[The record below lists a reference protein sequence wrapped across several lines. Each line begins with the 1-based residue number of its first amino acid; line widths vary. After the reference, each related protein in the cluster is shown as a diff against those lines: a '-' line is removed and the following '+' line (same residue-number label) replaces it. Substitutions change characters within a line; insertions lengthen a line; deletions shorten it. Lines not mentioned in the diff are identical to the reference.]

1 MANIIAVAFF
11 YLAGI
16 SIFLIINELIYRR
29 LDVESEFT
37 RKFAHLAAT
46 LATLP
51 FPYIFPSHW
60 YVLVLALIFGAF
72 LFVTWRSRRLGS
84 IHSIKRKSWG
94 SYLLPLSIYLTFMIS
109 DLTGNKFIY
118 ILPMLI
124 LAVCDPLAAILG
136 MNIKKM
142 NGQIKI
148 FGKPILKTWVG
159 SGAFFILSF
168 MISLIALYLHLEVL
182 DLKTFWLALAVAI
195 AGTLAELVSWRGA
208 DNLTVPLSVVL
219 VLLLFL

>member
-1 MANIIAVAFF
+1 MVNVIAVAFF

-29 LDVESEFT
+29 LGVEGEFT

-94 SYLLPLSIYLTFMIS
+94 SYLLPLSIYLTFLIS

-168 MISLIALYLHLEVL
+168 VISLIALYLHLEVL
-182 DLKTFWLALAVAI
+182 DLKTFWLAMAVAI

>member
-1 MANIIAVAFF
+1 MVNIVAVAFF
-11 YLAGI
+11 YLIGVAT
-16 SIFLIINELIYRR
+16 FLIINELIYRR
-29 LDVESEFT
+29 LGVQGEFT
-37 RKFAHLAAT
+37 RKFAHFSVA

-60 YVLVLALIFGAF
+60 YVLVLALVFALF
-72 LFVTWRSRRLGS
+72 LFATWHSRHLGS
-84 IHSIKRKSWG
+84 IHSIERKSWG
-94 SYLLPLSIYLTFMIS
+94 SYLLPLSIYLTFLVS
-109 DLTGNKFIY
+109 DLAENKFLY

-148 FGKPILKTWVG
+148 FGKPIQKTWIG

-168 MISLIALYLHLEVL
+168 LISIIALYLHLTVL
-182 DLKTFWLALAVAI
+182 DLKTFWLAFAVAT
-195 AGTLAELVSWRGA
+195 AGTLAELVSWRGV
-208 DNLTVPLSVVL
+208 DNLTIPSGVLL

>member
-1 MANIIAVAFF
+1 MVNIIAIAFF

-29 LDVESEFT
+29 LDLEGELT

-60 YVLVLALIFGAF
+60 YVLVLALIFGLF

-94 SYLLPLSIYLTFMIS
+94 SYLLPLSIYLTFLIS
-109 DLTGNKFIY
+109 DLTSNKFIY
-118 ILPMLI
+118 ILPILI
-124 LAVCDPLAAILG
+124 LAVCDPLAAIFG
-136 MNIKKM
+136 INIKKM

-148 FGKPILKTWVG
+148 FGKPIQKTWVG
-159 SGAFFILSF
+159 SGTFFVLSF
-168 MISLIALYLHLEVL
+168 MISLIALYLHLEL
-182 DLKTFWLALAVAI
+182 LNLKTFWLAMTVAT
-195 AGTLAELVSWRGA
+195 AGTFAELVSWRGA

>member
-1 MANIIAVAFF
+1 MVNVIAVAFF

-29 LDVESEFT
+29 LGVEGEFT

-94 SYLLPLSIYLTFMIS
+94 SYLLPLSIYLTFLIS

-168 MISLIALYLHLEVL
+168 VISLIALYLHLEVL
-182 DLKTFWLALAVAI
+182 DLKTFWLAMAVAI
-195 AGTLAELVSWRGA
+195 AGTLAELVSSRGA

>member
-1 MANIIAVAFF
+1 MANVIAVAFF

-29 LDVESEFT
+29 LNMEGEFI

-60 YVLVLALIFGAF
+60 YVLVLALVFGAF
-72 LFVTWRSRRLGS
+72 LFVTWRNRRLGS
-84 IHSIKRKSWG
+84 IHSIERKSWG

-124 LAVCDPLAAILG
+124 LGVCDPLAAILG

-168 MISLIALYLHLEVL
+168 VISLIALYLHLEVL
-182 DLKTFWLALAVAI
+182 DLKTFWLAMAVAI